1 MTPILDENEARCI
14 DRHKQ
19 SEAMA
24 HRGGVDLLSGYSL
37 LLFLMYVNECL
48 CKLELFEEM
57 FAWGEVSEIIPY
69 PSQGCVFQ
77 DPDNFLT
84 VLWKGIKCNRY

>member
-1 MTPILDENEARCI
+1 MTPILDENEAWYI

-37 LLFLMYVNECL
+37 QLLFMY
-48 CKLELFEEM
+48 
-57 FAWGEVSEIIPY
+57 I
-69 PSQGCVFQ
+69 
-77 DPDNFLT
+77 
-84 VLWKGIKCNRY
+84 